1 MYYLAAAEGAVIIF
15 LIIYSLLSRRRK
27 EKQLAAYIES
37 VTYDTENAKNN
48 TLMNFPL
55 PIAVFRL
62 DDSRIIWGNDQ
73 FFAMCGA
80 TGTRLDASI
89 ADMVPQF
96 SGKWLLEGKSQYPAL
111 LQVGGRK
118 YQLHGNVIRSEKP
131 GDDGAVTGITYWVD
145 VTEYDDVRVEYE
157 RSRPV
162 PGIVVID
169 NLDEL
174 TRNQPDRGKNR
185 PARRGG
191 GQAPPMVRR
200 VQRHSPPL

>member
-1 MYYLAAAEGAVIIF
+1 MKYNKNLQRLAEPGVRMHLFFLVAFAVATLLFKMYYLAAAEGAVIIF

-80 TGTRLDASI
+80 TGTRA
-89 ADMVPQF
+89 
-96 SGKWLLEGKSQYPAL
+96 
-111 LQVGGRK
+111 
-118 YQLHGNVIRSEKP
+118 
-131 GDDGAVTGITYWVD
+131 
-145 VTEYDDVRVEYE
+145 
-157 RSRPV
+157 
-162 PGIVVID
+162 
-169 NLDEL
+169 
-174 TRNQPDRGKNR
+174 
-185 PARRGG
+185 
-191 GQAPPMVRR
+191 
-200 VQRHSPPL
+200 